1 MIYPLLFQRSRKLT
15 FLSSNTRERLFKPL
29 NVTETHRLQHL
40 SFRLNCPTISDGQ
53 LLRRKAACFL
63 PTRNVLKLFNTNTNR
78 YVNESLNT
86 CAASILNTAET
97 IGIQHSICVCYYS
110 FNLKSWL
117 CQAVWTEEMLEE
129 RAKLLTSERA
139 ACFKISKARR

>member
-1 MIYPLLFQRSRKLT
+1 MRCSLQERIILEINVTIKLRKVAHDYPLLFQRSRKLT
-15 FLSSNTRERLFKPL
+15 FPSSNTRERLFKPL

-78 YVNESLNT
+78 YVNELLNT
-86 CAASILNTAET
+86 CAASILNHRRNNWHTA
-97 IGIQHSICVCYYS
+97 QH
-110 FNLKSWL
+110 L
-117 CQAVWTEEMLEE
+117 
-129 RAKLLTSERA
+129 RLLL
-139 ACFKISKARR
+139 FV